1 MHDDTTNPVVK
12 NHLDYATRFKQN
24 LKEYSQ
30 SIGLIMIGV
39 FFISV
44 SMCYYLVDYLF
55 FNKNGPPIVVA
66 ILSIILCLGL
76 AVGAIAITSLRKPK

>member
-1 MHDDTTNPVVK
+1 MTKDTATPAVDDTQT
-12 NHLDYATRFKQN
+12 YAMRFKKN

-30 SIGLIMIGV
+30 SIGLVMIAV
-39 FFISV
+39 FLISV

-55 FNKNGPPIVVA
+55 FNKSGLPIVVA

-76 AVGAIAITSLRKPK
+76 AVGVIAITSLRKPK